1 MDPTPA
7 PDKRTESPARPRRRV
22 FRVLLVLA
30 LLAGAA
36 WMGGLPHRAA
46 FKLAGDFLGGR
57 VWGHLHVDGT
67 GARVTQLS
75 VRDPAVSLPFLLTA
89 EEMDL
94 AFSPEQ
100 GRWFGGLTVR
110 RPTLSLVRADDG
122 AANYDFLLR
131 FLAQPSSGWNIERFV
146 PRRVQVTG
154 GTVSVSG
161 HGGVRLQLNGLKAD
175 VALAS
180 STAYSGEAGLDGD
193 MILERGCETLAGL
206 TGLRE
211 KAAFSAG
218 LRADGVSASLRYDS
232 PEAGDAADLSLETRT
247 VGGDRELRASVA
259 RLALNRPEWGKL
271 AGSFL
276 PVAFS
281 SVNVEGGE
289 LAAAWRGG
297 SPVLDALALRGRVS
311 GLRFGPAE
319 APWAVGDLAVDIAPG
334 EAPGAFGGSVTFGN
348 LPPLTLSVAQDAA
361 ASRMSVRT
369 GVKELPVEALGGAV
383 PAAAVLAR
391 VPGLKTVSG
400 NAELVS
406 SPEGLNLAGTASAAL
421 GADTAAVEFSA
432 VRAAGQEGVAGAAS
446 VRLGEGSA
454 TAKMNYGDAG
464 LSLEA
469 ALAGLAPAAWWRGLT
484 GSGLLDPLALTLDGP
499 VAVSLPAAGE
509 WTAKG
514 TLTAPPPG
522 WDGVALP
529 DDWPLSLQAALA
541 GTPDAVTGSL
551 SAAFGDA
558 ARAAVDKIRFV
569 PGTGAASGD
578 LTIETELGPWAKLAG
593 FPDLW
598 GTLRASAKGTRDAK
612 GDLAAPVT
620 VTLEALGYGGW
631 SLPYGMEATLSAD
644 LRATPSPLRLHAGG
658 LRAALGG
665 DTTIIL
671 ESAGWQEGLAVLGGL
686 SFETGLGPLVAKG
699 WLREAE
705 GRAEARCG
713 ALAFGGTA
721 AQGSE
726 PVEYSAA
733 FARLVLS
740 AVDAALTGVAASG
753 QLYCS
758 ENGWAGAGTL
768 SAESCTVAGTRWSA
782 LAGKT
787 RLDRGVVLLEE
798 AAAAVFGGSVGMTG
812 SAALVEPGMP
822 LKADMTV
829 SDVDLSVFTQEFKPP
844 SVVLTGR
851 LSGTADLL
859 VRGGKLADL
868 HVDLTASS
876 GFSLNKD
883 MVEQLLTS
891 QYVTGMTG
899 GKQVSDVVRDVLG
912 DAPQRPFDAAR
923 ITLGLRDGRIE
934 GVARLESRTLNLT
947 MDIKADPEALLE
959 ALRAGGD
966 GAAAEVANPGTMQ

>member
-1 MDPTPA
+1 M
-7 PDKRTESPARPRRRV
+7 
-22 FRVLLVLA
+22 LLVLA

-334 EAPGAFGGSVTFGN
+334 EAPGA
-348 LPPLTLSVAQDAA
+348 
-361 ASRMSVRT
+361 
-369 GVKELPVEALGGAV
+369 
-383 PAAAVLAR
+383 
-391 VPGLKTVSG
+391 
-400 NAELVS
+400 
-406 SPEGLNLAGTASAAL
+406 
-421 GADTAAVEFSA
+421 
-432 VRAAGQEGVAGAAS
+432 
-446 VRLGEGSA
+446 
-454 TAKMNYGDAG
+454 
-464 LSLEA
+464 
-469 ALAGLAPAAWWRGLT
+469 
-484 GSGLLDPLALTLDGP
+484 
-499 VAVSLPAAGE
+499 
-509 WTAKG
+509 
-514 TLTAPPPG
+514 
-522 WDGVALP
+522 
-529 DDWPLSLQAALA
+529 
-541 GTPDAVTGSL
+541 
-551 SAAFGDA
+551 
-558 ARAAVDKIRFV
+558 
-569 PGTGAASGD
+569 
-578 LTIETELGPWAKLAG
+578 
-593 FPDLW
+593 
-598 GTLRASAKGTRDAK
+598 
-612 GDLAAPVT
+612 
-620 VTLEALGYGGW
+620 
-631 SLPYGMEATLSAD
+631 
-644 LRATPSPLRLHAGG
+644 
-658 LRAALGG
+658 
-665 DTTIIL
+665 
-671 ESAGWQEGLAVLGGL
+671 
-686 SFETGLGPLVAKG
+686 
-699 WLREAE
+699 
-705 GRAEARCG
+705 
-713 ALAFGGTA
+713 
-721 AQGSE
+721 
-726 PVEYSAA
+726 
-733 FARLVLS
+733 
-740 AVDAALTGVAASG
+740 
-753 QLYCS
+753 
-758 ENGWAGAGTL
+758 
-768 SAESCTVAGTRWSA
+768 
-782 LAGKT
+782 
-787 RLDRGVVLLEE
+787 
-798 AAAAVFGGSVGMTG
+798 
-812 SAALVEPGMP
+812 
-822 LKADMTV
+822 
-829 SDVDLSVFTQEFKPP
+829 
-844 SVVLTGR
+844 
-851 LSGTADLL
+851 
-859 VRGGKLADL
+859 
-868 HVDLTASS
+868 
-876 GFSLNKD
+876 
-883 MVEQLLTS
+883 
-891 QYVTGMTG
+891 
-899 GKQVSDVVRDVLG
+899 
-912 DAPQRPFDAAR
+912 
-923 ITLGLRDGRIE
+923 
-934 GVARLESRTLNLT
+934 
-947 MDIKADPEALLE
+947 
-959 ALRAGGD
+959 
-966 GAAAEVANPGTMQ
+966 